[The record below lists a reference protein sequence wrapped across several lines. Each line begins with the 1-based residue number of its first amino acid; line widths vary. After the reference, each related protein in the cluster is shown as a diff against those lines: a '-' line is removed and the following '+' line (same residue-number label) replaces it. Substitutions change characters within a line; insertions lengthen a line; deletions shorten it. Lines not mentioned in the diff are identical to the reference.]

1 MTAAVAPTEEEH
13 RGQVRALVRDRADAL
28 DRGDTDVR
36 ADIAALGERGL
47 FGLGL
52 DETTLD
58 RMVAV
63 IEDVAAESLAA
74 GFSVWAHRVTLEC
87 VNRAPDAVRAAF
99 RPALEDGTQVGVTAM
114 AAGLKHAAGLGDTPL
129 IATEVA
135 DGLEVSGPIR
145 WASNVFPASLV
156 VLPTRTE
163 DGRTFVVLARTDDP
177 GVTVHPAPQLLAL
190 GATASTSLTLE
201 RVHVPVSQVVSTDLV
216 GFVAR
221 LRPTFLLLQ
230 TAFCSGVTRTAL
242 AESEPLLTRL
252 GKQLEHEHRQVA
264 AEHASVRDRLY
275 RWAAQTSAD
284 GAAPMTPPEL
294 VRLRLD
300 AAGAAVAATRLEST
314 LRGGA
319 GYATGS
325 ATNRRFREAAFL
337 PIQSPSEGQL
347 RWELAQFD

>member
-1 MTAAVAPTEEEH
+1 MTAAIAPTEEQRRRE
-13 RGQVRALVRDRADAL
+13 VCALVRDRADAL
-28 DRGDTDVR
+28 DRGETDVR

-47 FGLGL
+47 FRLGL
-52 DETTLD
+52 DGTSLD

-87 VNRAPDAVRAAF
+87 VNRAPEPVRAAF
-99 RPALEDGTQVGVTAM
+99 RPALENGTEVGVTAM
-114 AAGLKHAAGLGDTPL
+114 AAGLKHAAGLGETPL

-145 WASNVFPASLV
+145 WASNVFRSALV

-163 DGRTFVVLARTDDP
+163 DGRTFVALVRTDDP

-201 RVHVPVSQVVSTDLV
+201 RVHVPAAQVVSTDLV

-230 TAFCSGVTRTAL
+230 TAFCSGVTGAAL
-242 AESEPLLTRL
+242 AESEPLLTKL
-252 GKQLEHEHRQVA
+252 GKLLEAEHRQVA
-264 AEHASVRDRLY
+264 AEHASVRERLY
-275 RWAAQTSAD
+275 RWAAQTTPD
-284 GAAPMTPPEL
+284 GPPPMTGREL
-294 VRLRLD
+294 VQLRLD
-300 AAGAAVAATRLEST
+300 AAGAAVTATRLEST

-347 RWELAQFD
+347 RWELAQSD